1 MKEGTNMSNY
11 TVDFNVAESIVSP
24 SMESYGAMSDLIC
37 SSQYTFHSG
46 KIYGIVG
53 ECGSGGWGISYILC
67 GRGWP
72 KECKIKI
79 NGKEVNQGELEKV
92 GWYVGEGVRRR
103 KHFFQEKSVKKQIE
117 GGIRKSKVS
126 SVEDVIRKFHLTPER
141 LSVRLSVLSWER
153 WRASAAIGYAHN
165 CKIFC
170 FPWLN
175 TCYLNN
181 MITNSRL
188 DIFSDILKQEGNI
201 IIIPTEKQGTIEMI
215 ADEIIE
221 INNPRFGISSL
232 AKEVIESY
240 RKDGIPK

>member
-1 MKEGTNMSNY
+1 M
-11 TVDFNVAESIVSP
+11 
-24 SMESYGAMSDLIC
+24 
-37 SSQYTFHSG
+37 
-46 KIYGIVG
+46 
-53 ECGSGGWGISYILC
+53 
-67 GRGWP
+67 
-72 KECKIKI
+72 
-79 NGKEVNQGELEKV
+79 
-92 GWYVGEGVRRR
+92 
-103 KHFFQEKSVKKQIE
+103 
-117 GGIRKSKVS
+117 S

-153 WRASAAIGYAHN
+153 WRASAAIGYAYN

-175 TCYLNN
+175 TCYSNN
-181 MITNSRL
+181 
-188 DIFSDILKQEGNI
+188 
-201 IIIPTEKQGTIEMI
+201 TIEMI